1 MYIWTCLKNDRKMDI
16 KSQITGVQHIGV
28 PTDDLAASVDF
39 YRTLGFETE
48 YETYNAAADERVT
61 FMRLKNLV
69 MEIYE
74 NRRATHR
81 DGAVDHVA
89 LDVSRIDSLFA
100 FYKGLGLKM
109 LEDKVSYLPFWEHGI
124 RYFIVVGPNDEK
136 IEFCERLKEPFR
148 G

>member
-1 MYIWTCLKNDRKMDI
+1 MDI

-100 FYKGLGLKM
+100 FL
-109 LEDKVSYLPFWEHGI
+109 
-124 RYFIVVGPNDEK
+124 
-136 IEFCERLKEPFR
+136 
-148 G
+148 